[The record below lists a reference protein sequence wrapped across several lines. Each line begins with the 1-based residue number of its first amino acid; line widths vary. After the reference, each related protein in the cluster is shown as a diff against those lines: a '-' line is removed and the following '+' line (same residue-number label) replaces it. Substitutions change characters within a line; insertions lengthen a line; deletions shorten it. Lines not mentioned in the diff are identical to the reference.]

1 MLIEEIRINRKSV
14 IRWYRE
20 NNDEYRVEVKVY
32 NREVYNKRLDRKH
45 FEIYHNYINERVKYL
60 IGEGI
65 LYKEYSMILIDN
77 TMYKVL
83 DNFHFMELVR
93 FMVPVDGLEEYKIED
108 NLFDLVLDATMR
120 TGEIYDDTD
129 LVYHNGIFYTNG
141 MNIGNIKD
149 FDRVGIEYEQYDLL
163 NGLNMEQGDY
173 LFYKMYY
180 SLPVIKV
187 KNYVSKNVRLKIDR

>member
-1 MLIEEIRINRKSV
+1 MFEEIRINRKSV